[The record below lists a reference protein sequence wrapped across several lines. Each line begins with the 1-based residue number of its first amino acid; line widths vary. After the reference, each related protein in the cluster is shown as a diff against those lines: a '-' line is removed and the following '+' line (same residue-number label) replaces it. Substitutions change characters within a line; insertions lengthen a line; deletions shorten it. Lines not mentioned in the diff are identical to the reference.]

1 MVIFRTQSQL
11 YAVVVP
17 DTFLSFR
24 FCYWQIGKWLMN
36 IGDLVMERGNGGLC
50 ETTFAF

>member
-17 DTFLSFR
+17 DTLTSFKLL
-24 FCYWQIGKWLMN
+24 FSFV
-36 IGDLVMERGNGGLC
+36 DLADANRAKGVHSC
-50 ETTFAF
+50 VT